1 MFPLS
6 LKSRKCSF
14 NKTINVGILN
24 ILTFNV
30 IEPEIILYKNESLLL
45 SISSFM
51 KWLFDTRYEA
61 IDGGLKELNFG
72 LEDKV
77 DIKTSITDTTQISK
91 QGPELPWTEL

>member
-51 KWLFDTRYEA
+51 K
-61 IDGGLKELNFG
+61 
-72 LEDKV
+72 
-77 DIKTSITDTTQISK
+77 
-91 QGPELPWTEL
+91 